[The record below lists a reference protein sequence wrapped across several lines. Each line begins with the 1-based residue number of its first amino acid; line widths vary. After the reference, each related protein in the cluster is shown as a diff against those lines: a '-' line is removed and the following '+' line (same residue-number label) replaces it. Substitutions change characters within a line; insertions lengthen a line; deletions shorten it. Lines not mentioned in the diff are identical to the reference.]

1 MIRRFSPAVIAAI
14 FLAGTVSHAATLIVN
29 DPTDT
34 ATTVSLRM
42 AIQSVMQGSDAN
54 AAITASR
61 SGDYGDEDTILFSG
75 ISTLSVDSELPVL
88 RRPVTIDGGV
98 GVTLQGTGNGRL
110 LAVID
115 LRGTA
120 ARPVSVTLANLV
132 LRDGGAIG
140 GDGGGAAVPG
150 GGGLGAGGAL
160 YVHEAATAV
169 LRNVVMA
176 GNRARGGAGGNGV
189 FNGRPFTVGG
199 GGGMGG
205 RGGEGIAIGIFDTMT
220 GGGGGF
226 GRTAAGGSPPFTAEG
241 RPGLLPEASAG
252 GTGAMGSAGSAAA
265 GGGGVGNHLGGSGY
279 APGGGGG
286 GAGGGDGSYESELDF
301 GTGGA
306 GGFGGGGGGGDR
318 GGAGG
323 FGGGAGGTL
332 GFGGAGGFGGGA
344 GASCSRPGFGGGSS
358 GGFGASSCS
367 PSGAGGGAG
376 LGGGVFVHAG
386 GHLRVEGSL
395 AVSSNAAVGGAG
407 GTFTTSN
414 SDPISGPGGAGSGFG
429 AGFFLHGPVGAGA
442 ITFAPGPGE
451 VQVVGDVI
459 ADQAG
464 SGGIGDD
471 ARASGITKSGMGTL
485 TLTADNTYTGATDV
499 DGGTLMVMGAQPA
512 SSVHLTGGATL
523 GGTGRT
529 GAVTVGGGATLAP
542 GAPEGTLRVA
552 AVALAAGTTFA
563 ATLGATPAASSKLAA
578 SGTVALG
585 SAALQLM
592 GSGGLPVGSERTL
605 IEQGGADA
613 VTGTFAGLPEGASI
627 ALGNRRWRVSYAGGD
642 GNDVTL
648 TAVEAAGTSTAIV
661 SHAPDPVALGAS
673 VTVGVSV
680 SPMQADV
687 DTPSGTVTVSDG
699 EASCAIAL
707 PATSCALTPA
717 SAGGRTLVATYSGD
731 GRFAASTSAGE
742 PLEVIAVERVFSG
755 TTATGTGT
763 GVFTASFTGGGMFC
777 TLASAALLPA
787 PPGAAPVPPTA
798 PEQQVFAHGLFTFRL
813 EGCDEG
819 ASVDVTL
826 HYPSVLAA
834 GTRYWKYGPS
844 DEDAAPHWHVYPA
857 TIEGRTV
864 TFTVRDGGAGDGDGI
879 ADGTITDPGGP
890 AVPAG
895 GTGSTVPVPALESWV
910 LALLALMMA
919 MLGLTSARRGRP

>member
-1 MIRRFSPAVIAAI
+1 
-14 FLAGTVSHAATLIVN
+14 
-29 DPTDT
+29 
-34 ATTVSLRM
+34 
-42 AIQSVMQGSDAN
+42 
-54 AAITASR
+54 
-61 SGDYGDEDTILFSG
+61 
-75 ISTLSVDSELPVL
+75 
-88 RRPVTIDGGV
+88 
-98 GVTLQGTGNGRL
+98 
-110 LAVID
+110 
-115 LRGTA
+115 
-120 ARPVSVTLANLV
+120 
-132 LRDGGAIG
+132 
-140 GDGGGAAVPG
+140 
-150 GGGLGAGGAL
+150 
-160 YVHEAATAV
+160 
-169 LRNVVMA
+169 VMA
-176 GNRARGGAGGNGV
+176 DNRAQGGAGGNGV
-189 FNGRPFTVGG
+189 FNGSPFTVGG

-205 RGGEGIAIGIFDTMT
+205 RGGEGIGIGNFSTMT

-226 GRTAAGGSPPFTAEG
+226 GRTALGGAPLNRQG
-241 RPGLLPEASAG
+241 MPGLLPEASAG
-252 GTGAMGSAGSAAA
+252 GTGAMGSVGSAAA

-286 GAGGGDGSYESELDF
+286 GAGGGNGSHESDEDF

-332 GFGGAGGFGGGA
+332 FIGGDGGFGGGA
-344 GASCSRPGFGGGSS
+344 GAGCSRPGFGGGIS

-376 LGGGVFVHAG
+376 VGGGVFVYAG
-386 GHLRVEGSL
+386 GHLRFEGSL
-395 AVSSNAAVGGAG
+395 AVSSNAAAGGTG

-414 SDPISGPGGAGSGFG
+414 PNPASGPGGAGSGFG
-429 AGFFLHGPVGAGA
+429 AGFFLHGSAGAGA

-451 VQVVGDVI
+451 AQVVGDVI

-464 SGGIGDD
+464 SGGIEDD

-485 TLTADNTYTGATDV
+485 TLTADNTYTGPTDA
-499 DGGTLMVMGAQPA
+499 DGGTLRVMGAQPA
-512 SSVHLTGGATL
+512 SSVRLTGGATL

-542 GAPEGTLRVA
+542 GTPEGTLHVA
-552 AVALAAGTTFA
+552 AVAFDAGTTFA
-563 ATLGATPAASSKLAA
+563 ATLGATPAASSKLAT
-578 SGTVALG
+578 SGSVALG
-585 SAALQLM
+585 SAALQLT

-613 VTGTFAGLPEGASI
+613 VTGAFAGLPEGASI
-627 ALGNRRWRVSYAGGD
+627 ALGGRRWRVSYAGGD

-661 SHAPDPVALGAS
+661 SHAPDPVPLGAS
-673 VTVGVSV
+673 VTVDVSV
-680 SPMQADV
+680 TPAQAGV

-699 EASCAIAL
+699 EASCAIIL

-717 SAGGRTLVATYSGD
+717 SAGGRTLVATYAGD

-742 PLEVIAVERVFSG
+742 PLQVIAVERGFSG
-755 TTATGTGT
+755 ATATGT
-763 GVFTASFTGGGMFC
+763 GVFTASFTGGGTFC

-798 PEQQVFAHGLFTFRL
+798 PGQEVFAHGLFTFRL

-826 HYPSVLAA
+826 HYPSVLDT

-844 DEDAAPHWHVYPA
+844 DEDAEPHWHVYPA

-895 GTGSTVPVPALESWV
+895 GTGSTVPVPALESWA

-919 MLGLTSARRGRP
+919 MLGLTSARRGRQ